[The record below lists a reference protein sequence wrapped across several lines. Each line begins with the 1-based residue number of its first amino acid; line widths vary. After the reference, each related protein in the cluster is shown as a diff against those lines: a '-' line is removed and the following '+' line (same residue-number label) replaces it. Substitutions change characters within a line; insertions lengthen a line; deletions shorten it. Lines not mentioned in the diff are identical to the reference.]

1 MYSLGSSNLLQDL
14 QVYRCRLVGKQGGIV
29 GADPTGWYCTIT
41 GAQTGEHRRLF
52 TSGDKPENLSC
63 AVKDRIC

>member
-1 MYSLGSSNLLQDL
+1 M
-14 QVYRCRLVGKQGGIV
+14 YRCPSVGKQGGTV
-29 GADPTGWYCTIT
+29 GADPAGWYCTIT
-41 GAQTGEHRRLF
+41 AVQTDEHYRLI